1 MYNVTVEDMGVYR
14 CVADNNIKPPA
25 EHLAQVLIFHAPKTR
40 IVQNS
45 VGQAQNRR
53 FDAKLECIVRG
64 ESGCVDRDF
73 FFFCRWIF
81 LINNSFKKQRIKNL
95 KQEWLL
101 AF

>member
-1 MYNVTVEDMGVYR
+1 MYNVTVDDMGVYR

-64 ESGCVDRDF
+64 ESNWGVDSF
-73 FFFCRWIF
+73 FVFVFVV
-81 LINNSFKKQRIKNL
+81 
-95 KQEWLL
+95 
-101 AF
+101 

>member
-1 MYNVTVEDMGVYR
+1 MYNVTVDDMGVYR

-64 ESGCVDRDF
+64 ESSWGVDSF
-73 FFFCRWIF
+73 FVFVFVV
-81 LINNSFKKQRIKNL
+81 
-95 KQEWLL
+95 
-101 AF
+101 